1 MDPVFQ
7 IRLASRLPPARFGVQ
22 RVLPPT
28 FVAGIRR
35 HDDYGNRIGVSSP
48 GRVRR
53 PVQPALD
60 YPVRVDSTSG
70 IARDQGSF
78 VGRAGIYA
86 PRWTSTTSASL
97 AGMDPGFTRVLRGIR
112 AKDGLARRLA
122 RATHGETFPGLRRS
136 VFMAMGQCPIGEEWG
151 RGGVAQTGGR
161 DLCPALRAGEIPVLL
176 LLSLRG
182 TG

>member
-7 IRLASRLPPARFGVQ
+7 TRLASRLPPARFGVQ

-35 HDDYGNRIGVSSP
+35 HDDYGNGTGVSSP
-48 GRVRR
+48 GRFRR
-53 PVQPALD
+53 PAQPALG

-70 IARDQGSF
+70 IARDQGSS
-78 VGRAGIYA
+78 VGGAGIYA

-112 AKDGLARRLA
+112 AKDGSARRLA

-182 TG
+182 G